1 MGADRPPLILLICPD
16 QSPTLRRRLLPPPSW
31 SALHN
36 QVCADMDYC
45 CACWVFCA
53 WFWGAGAAGAVG
65 ACCTTTVGFR
75 IEFTLDSTVVI
86 LLSSG
91 ESFLIPF
98 EFTIPNT
105 VPVMPL
111 TVPVAPRTIEMIVVL
126 SMICSFS
133 PGIIAWP

>member
-16 QSPTLRRRLLPPPSW
+16 QSPALRRRLLPPPSW

-45 CACWVFCA
+45 WSGTACWVFCA
-53 WFWGAGAAGAVG
+53 WFWGAGAAA
-65 ACCTTTVGFR
+65 TTTVVG
-75 IEFTLDSTVVI
+75 LSNALMLLSAAVI